1 VNVASIVDLRLASG
15 SQHEI
20 ATDVLG
26 IAVLALL
33 ILVVISV
40 VVGIFSRRWRR
51 AALRIAGLTV
61 TGLVALYMVGRG
73 IAEFCTVNY
82 SDPASYEHSWG
93 GPSLA
98 GVFAVHSGPGF
109 VIVIA
114 TAWWLVRRRA
124 PGRRKTSG
132 RDEPPAYTWP
142 RSRGDLGDRLG

>member
-1 VNVASIVDLRLASG
+1 VNVAAIVELRLATG
-15 SQHEI
+15 SQHGI
-20 ATDVLG
+20 AAEVPG

-33 ILVVISV
+33 SLTVISG

-51 AALRIAGLTV
+51 AALRIIGLTV

-73 IAEFCTVNY
+73 IAEFWTVNY

-124 PGRRKTSG
+124 PGRLQTSG
-132 RDEPPAYTWP
+132 REEPPADWSP
-142 RSRGDLGDRLG
+142 RSRGDLGGSA